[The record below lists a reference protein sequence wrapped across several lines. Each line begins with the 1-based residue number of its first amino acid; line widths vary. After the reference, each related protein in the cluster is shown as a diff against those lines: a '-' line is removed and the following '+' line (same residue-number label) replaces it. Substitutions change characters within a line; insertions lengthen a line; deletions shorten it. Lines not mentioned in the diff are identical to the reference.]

1 MMSTNSQELLELAVL
16 AALNAFA
23 WSHHAQVHLALIPVP
38 ALKLVKRMKGTTKR
52 VEVHSTPSEEQKKRM
67 WLKKDFGGI
76 SGPGVTFV
84 FDKRLLK
91 DLQKMALFKRTGP
104 LELS

>member
-38 ALKLVKRMKGTTKR
+38 APLKLVKRVKGTTKQAFER
-52 VEVHSTPSEEQKKRM
+52 SSE
-67 WLKKDFGGI
+67 D
-76 SGPGVTFV
+76 
-84 FDKRLLK
+84 
-91 DLQKMALFKRTGP
+91 GP
-104 LELS
+104 LQTYWATGDLSQSSPEVPP